1 MVARPW
7 LWVRASAWSDP
18 VVVQVVAAD
27 AGPAL
32 SASTASVVAAAAMT
46 VRGRD
51 MRGTLPQRIDQLNNV
66 NAAARRTFGR
76 LAVGRGGDQAWTGGR
91 TPGRGVGHPTTAAT
105 LTGVRRGTGLRS
117 GRPRAGAD
125 GRSSV
130 RGRTCPGPIA
140 RCG

>member
-51 MRGTLPQRIDQLNNV
+51 MRGTLPQRIDQLNSV
-66 NAAARRTFGR
+66 NAAARRTFGMSASGQPAVR
-76 LAVGRGGDQAWTGGR
+76 VQPLACRGA
-91 TPGRGVGHPTTAAT
+91 
-105 LTGVRRGTGLRS
+105 RGTGPGGASRRS
-117 GRPRAGAD
+117 GGL
-125 GRSSV
+125 G
-130 RGRTCPGPIA
+130 T
-140 RCG
+140 